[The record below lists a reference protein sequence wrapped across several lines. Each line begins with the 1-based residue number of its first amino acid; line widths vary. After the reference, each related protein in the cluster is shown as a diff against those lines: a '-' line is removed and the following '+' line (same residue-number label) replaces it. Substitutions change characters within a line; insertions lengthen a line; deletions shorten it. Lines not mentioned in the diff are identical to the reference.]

1 MKLTPVKSYRT
12 DYPNQYEVD
21 LKPLL
26 LSTKPKSWS
35 SAGSTALI
43 MCALAVAGTTG
54 CVGIAANPFGD
65 VAIQAVSE
73 NMDNAANQSENTS
86 ATPGSENMDNA
97 ANPSRDNSATPDSG
111 NMDDATNPSE
121 DNTTTPSCR
130 KMNVAPIFGGMQ
142 RNEGLA
148 FNTNVGFLPQISI
161 ISTSLS
167 SKNYS
172 VVPLGNYPGFSMVAM
187 SETAALEIISEE
199 LAKSGLKTEVTTK
212 QVEVTSGNSKSVQ
225 WSFDLAVSGGTEPIY
240 IEYIPSADIETNGEL
255 QERTGADLPEASLDA
270 AYSLHDKLID
280 VYDESSAVIFYDNQM
295 MMSSDETAN
304 LKAQV
309 AEFIDWLKTM
319 GLV

>member
-35 SAGSTALI
+35 GSTAALI

-65 VAIQAVSE
+65 VAVQAVSE
-73 NMDNAANQSENTS
+73 NMDDAANQPEDNS
-86 ATPGSENMDNA
+86 ATPGSENMDDA
-97 ANPSRDNSATPDSG
+97 ANQPEDNSATPGS
-111 NMDDATNPSE
+111 
-121 DNTTTPSCR
+121 R
-130 KMNVAPIFGGMQ
+130 KMNIAPIFGGMK
-142 RNEGLA
+142 RNEGLSFGA
-148 FNTNVGFLPQISI
+148 DVGFLPQISI

-167 SKNYS
+167 SKDYS
-172 VVPLGNYPGFSMVAM
+172 VIPLGNYPGFSTAM
-187 SETAALEIISEE
+187 PETTALEIISEE
-199 LAKSGLKTEVTTK
+199 LAKSGLNTEATTK
-212 QVEVTSGNSKSVQ
+212 QVEVTGSNSKSTQ
-225 WSFDLAVSGGTEPIY
+225 WSFDLAVSGGKEPIY
-240 IEYIPSADIETNGEL
+240 IEYVPSSDIETNGEL
-255 QERTGADLPEASLDA
+255 QERTGAGLPETSLDA

-295 MMSSDETAN
+295 VMSPDETAN

-309 AEFIDWLKTM
+309 AEFVDWLKTM
-319 GLV
+319 GLI